1 MSSISEA
8 APSMQQINHKTNTM
22 KEPGSCL
29 EHTKEEDLELKQNI
43 SRSRNPS
50 SDLIIGIVQLS
61 KLKILVSHQFLM
73 VEKDLFLFPFV
84 HLSVTQSFFFS
95 SKALFVSFGNN
106 SLLQLFKLNNF
117 FSST

>member
-8 APSMQQINHKTNTM
+8 APPTSLQQINNKTSTM
-22 KEPGSCL
+22 MNKPGSCL

-61 KLKILVSHQFLM
+61 KLKILAIG
-73 VEKDLFLFPFV
+73 
-84 HLSVTQSFFFS
+84 FS
-95 SKALFVSFGNN
+95 
-106 SLLQLFKLNNF
+106 
-117 FSST
+117 

>member
-8 APSMQQINHKTNTM
+8 APPTSLQQINNKTSTM
-22 KEPGSCL
+22 NKPGSCL

-61 KLKILVSHQFLM
+61 KLKILAIG
-73 VEKDLFLFPFV
+73 
-84 HLSVTQSFFFS
+84 FS
-95 SKALFVSFGNN
+95 
-106 SLLQLFKLNNF
+106 
-117 FSST
+117 